1 MVIKSETSCN
11 VISRP
16 KMGKTT
22 LLLLGAIEFAR
33 LTPDRNILFVSHETQ
48 EHLRDI
54 AEAHGKSELPNNL
67 TFQKAPKPRRVSK
80 DRLFDKAAVGGTFPL
95 DADIIVADY

>member
-11 VISRP
+11 VVSRP

-33 LTPDRNILFVSHETQ
+33 LRSDRNVLFVSHETQ

-54 AEAHGKSELPNNL
+54 ATAYKKVDLPDNL
-67 TFQKAPKPRRVSK
+67 TFQKAPKPRRVSR
-80 DRLFDKAAVGGTFPL
+80 DRLFDKAAVGGTLPL